1 MKRIFLRNSWL
12 LAAVALGL
20 ACDATVWADTA
31 PEAPATVKRVGA
43 TAVVYKGPDVNLA
56 LSYRFPKN
64 NPEGK
69 WLLLQTVMTA
79 SAAPVEV
86 PRSAITLH
94 TPEGR
99 VVPLATQTEFGR
111 AYPGLASS
119 VMRASV
125 FREPLGY
132 LIPERPR
139 RMEFFSIPGRHLAF
153 DTVWLDQRHN
163 SYGPLYFEL
172 PGGIHRGEY
181 ALLIALPNRTV
192 TVPFTI

>member
-1 MKRIFLRNSWL
+1 MNNLICRNSWL

-20 ACDATVWADTA
+20 VCDAAVWADTA
-31 PEAPATVKRVGA
+31 PEPLATVKQVGA

-56 LSYRFPKN
+56 LSYRFPEN

-86 PRSAITLH
+86 PRSAISLR
-94 TPEGR
+94 TPDGR
-99 VVPLATQTEFGR
+99 VVPLATQVAFGE
-111 AYPGLASS
+111 AYPELASS

-132 LIPERPR
+132 LIPERSR
-139 RMEFFSIPGRHLAF
+139 RMDFFSVPGRHLAF
-153 DTVWLDQRHN
+153 DSVWLDQWHN

-172 PGGIHRGEY
+172 PGGLHRGDY
-181 ALLIALPNRTV
+181 ALLIDLPNGTV